1 MIPVRCVCGKR
12 YNAKPSHAGKSI
24 KCSCGRAV
32 PIPAAGLRVWLRLIL
47 AVLSWGWL
55 AAVIAAALLLWV
67 LGDRWWPATLL
78 LYAPRWPL
86 LLPGMLLVPAALFLG
101 RRLLLPQLLAVA
113 VTLIP
118 VMGFTLGWRGLVG
131 AGPRDLRIVTFNVA
145 GLTGTTP
152 GMLVASLTTYEPDV
166 IAFQEC
172 PERLAEPG
180 NWGAGWHTGVEK
192 TVCIA
197 SRYPIVSVT
206 SEERVRTGAQGGTGT
221 VVLFRL
227 ARPADSID
235 LAVVHLE
242 TPRKGMEPLRESG
255 RIGAMRLNTLVRDAG
270 SSRASRW
277 IRGQTESPIIAGD
290 FNLTVESAIY
300 RTHWGRC
307 ANAFTQVG
315 KGFGYTRVLKRFS
328 ARIDHVLA
336 CGDWRPVRARV
347 GPFLGSDHRPLIVEL
362 KRR

>member
-1 MIPVRCVCGKR
+1 LIPVRCACGKR
-12 YNAKPSHAGKSI
+12 YNAKAAHAGKSI
-24 KCSCGRAV
+24 KCSCGRTV
-32 PIPAAGLRVWLRLIL
+32 PIPLGTTTARLRSLLS
-47 AVLSWGWL
+47 VLTWGWL
-55 AAVIAAALLLWV
+55 GAVVAAALLLWV

-86 LLPGMLLVPAALFLG
+86 LLPGLLLVPAALLLR
-101 RRLLLPQLLAVA
+101 RRLLLPQGLAVA
-113 VTLIP
+113 VTVVP
-118 VMGFTLGWRGLVG
+118 VMGFTLGWRGVVG
-131 AGPRDLRIVTFNVA
+131 AGTGELRVVTFNVA
-145 GLTGTTP
+145 GLTGTTA
-152 GMLVASLTTYEPDV
+152 GMLAASLTTYEPDV

-172 PERLAEPG
+172 PERLAEPVH
-180 NWGAGWHTGVEK
+180 WGAGWHTGFEK
-192 TVCIA
+192 TICIA
-197 SRYPIVSVT
+197 SRYPIVSVK

-227 ARPADSID
+227 ARPADSVD

-242 TPRKGMEPLRESG
+242 TPRKGLEPLRAGG
-255 RIGAMRLNTLVRDAG
+255 RTGAMRLNTLVRDAG

-277 IRGQTESPIIAGD
+277 IRGQADAPIIAGD

-300 RTHWGRC
+300 RTHWARC
-307 ANAFTQVG
+307 ANAFTQTG
-315 KGFGYTRVLKRFS
+315 RGFGYTRVLRQFS

-347 GPFLGSDHRPLIVEL
+347 GPFLGSDHRPLIVDL